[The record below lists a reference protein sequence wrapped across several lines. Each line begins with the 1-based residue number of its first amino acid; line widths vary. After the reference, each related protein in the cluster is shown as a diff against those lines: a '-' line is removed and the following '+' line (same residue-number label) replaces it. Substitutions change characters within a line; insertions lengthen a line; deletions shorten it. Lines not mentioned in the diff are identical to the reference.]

1 LRTPAERSADSFRT
15 FWAQRR
21 DDIAVPRHV
30 VFVELVGVF
39 DARVERLAVLLMG
52 LGVSD
57 TDAIPQT
64 A

>member
-1 LRTPAERSADSFRT
+1 M
-15 FWAQRR
+15 
-21 DDIAVPRHV
+21 HV

-57 TDAIPQT
+57 TDAIQQT

>member
-1 LRTPAERSADSFRT
+1 MRTPAKRCADSGQD
-15 FWAQRR
+15 FWAPRR

-57 TDAIPQT
+57 TDAIQQT